1 MGGTGRK
8 GGMGRRGRAV
18 LVVALLFA
26 PAFPSLPA
34 RPALPALP
42 AFPGRPALLHAQ
54 HAAFR
59 VKGRV
64 VTERG
69 EPIDKADVRLEA
81 FFGYAAGTFSGPRKL
96 SAQSNA
102 KGEWSVGAMQPG
114 IWLFEVHAPGYLPE
128 TVVLPIRI
136 LTTVSMGTSGMA
148 LLWDL
153 VLKPVR
159 PPDEARGQLLMQA
172 AAAARDGTADEARTA
187 LQMMPADADADFM
200 AGAGRIALVARDLPL
215 AKTLFMK
222 ALERDPSSYRAALG
236 MASLFVLE
244 RDFDSASR
252 TFDAARN
259 RTHDKD
265 ELKFLT
271 AAVGDLAT
279 IKVR

>member
-1 MGGTGRK
+1 
-8 GGMGRRGRAV
+8 
-18 LVVALLFA
+18 
-26 PAFPSLPA
+26 
-34 RPALPALP
+34 
-42 AFPGRPALLHAQ
+42 
-54 HAAFR
+54 
-59 VKGRV
+59 
-64 VTERG
+64 
-69 EPIDKADVRLEA
+69 
-81 FFGYAAGTFSGPRKL
+81 
-96 SAQSNA
+96 
-102 KGEWSVGAMQPG
+102 
-114 IWLFEVHAPGYLPE
+114 
-128 TVVLPIRI
+128 
-136 LTTVSMGTSGMA
+136 
-148 LLWDL
+148 
-153 VLKPVR
+153 
-159 PPDEARGQLLMQA
+159 
-172 AAAARDGTADEARTA
+172 
-187 LQMMPADADADFM
+187 MMPDDADADFM

>member
-1 MGGTGRK
+1 MRRK
-8 GGMGRRGRAV
+8 GAGGWARKSAV
-18 LVVALLFA
+18 VCALLFV
-26 PAFPSLPA
+26 PAVPIP
-34 RPALPALP
+34 PALPALP
-42 AFPGRPALLHAQ
+42 AFFVVHAQ

-69 EPIDKADVRLEA
+69 EPIAKADVQLEA

-96 SAQSNA
+96 TAQSDA
-102 KGEWSVGAMQPG
+102 RGQWSVGAMQPG

-153 VLKPVR
+153 VLKPVP
-159 PPDEARGQLLMQA
+159 PPDAAKGELLKQA
-172 AAAARDGTADEARTA
+172 AAAARDGQADVARTA
-187 LQMMPADADADFM
+187 LQAMPEDPDADYL
-200 AGAGRIALVARDLPL
+200 AGAGRVALVARDLAL
-215 AKTLFMK
+215 ANLLFVK

-236 MASLFVLE
+236 VASIFLLQ

-252 TFDAARN
+252 AFDAARN

-265 ELKFLT
+265 EQKFLT

>member
-1 MGGTGRK
+1 MRISDKT
-8 GGMGRRGRAV
+8 RGKLLAV
-18 LVVALLFA
+18 LAMLF
-26 PAFPSLPA
+26 L
-34 RPALPALP
+34 PALPALP
-42 AFPGRPALLHAQ
+42 ALYAQ

-69 EPIDKADVRLEA
+69 EPIAKADVRLEA
-81 FFGYAAGTFSGPRKL
+81 FYGYAAGTFAGPRLL
-96 SAQSNA
+96 SAQTNA

-114 IWLFEVHAPGYLPE
+114 IWLFEAIAPGFLPE

-148 LLWDL
+148 LTWDL
-153 VLKPVR
+153 ILKPVR
-159 PPDEARGQLLMQA
+159 APDDPSGAFLMEVAETARGGGKTEQVRAALQQLPGDPDSDYLA
-172 AAAARDGTADEARTA
+172 GAAR
-187 LQMMPADADADFM
+187 
-200 AGAGRIALVARDLPL
+200 IAMVARDMDL
-215 AKTLFMK
+215 ARALFTR

-236 MASLFVLE
+236 AASIFLVQ

-252 TFDAARN
+252 AFDAARS

-265 ELKFLT
+265 EQKFLS
-271 AAVGDLAT
+271 AAIGDLAT

>member
-1 MGGTGRK
+1 MDRMRTK
-8 GGMGRRGRAV
+8 LLLACVM
-18 LVVALLFA
+18 LVA
-26 PAFPSLPA
+26 PALASPPV
-34 RPALPALP
+34 
-42 AFPGRPALLHAQ
+42 LHAQ

-59 VKGRV
+59 VKGRI
-64 VTERG
+64 VTEKG

-102 KGEWSVGAMQPG
+102 KGEWSVGALQPG
-114 IWLFEVHAPGYLPE
+114 VWLFEVIAPGYVPE

-153 VLKPVR
+153 VLKPVQ
-159 PPDEARGQLLMQA
+159 PKDDAKGQLLTQA
-172 AAAARDGTADEARTA
+172 AAAAKDGKTEEARAA
-187 LQMMPADADADFM
+187 LHQLPDEPDADFL
-200 AGAGRIALVARDLPL
+200 AGAGRIALVARDPAL
-215 AKTLFMK
+215 AKTLFTQ
-222 ALERDPSSYRAALG
+222 ALGIDPSSYRAAMG
-236 MASLFVLE
+236 VASIFMLE

-252 TFDAARN
+252 AFDAARN

-265 ELKFLT
+265 EVKFLT
-271 AAVGDLAT
+271 AAIGDLAT